1 MSTPVPSA
9 AAPIPR
15 AVVAL
20 GFVSLLMDVSSEM
33 TYALLPVYLVT
44 VMGAPMAAVGV
55 IEGIAQATAAIVKV
69 FSGALSDWLGRRKAL
84 AVLGYGLAALTKPVF
99 PLAPTL
105 AWVVAAR
112 FLDRV
117 GKGLRGAPRDAL
129 IADLAP
135 PEARGAAFGL
145 RQSLDL
151 AGAFLGPL
159 GAMVGVWVFAGNLR
173 AVFWVAVAP
182 AFLALALLIFAVRE
196 PANAARPAAHFP
208 LRRAEL
214 ARLSR
219 AYWLVVGVASLL
231 TLAEFSTAFLI
242 LKARETGLPLALI
255 PLALVGVNLVSSLAA
270 YPAGVL
276 SDRTGRIGLLA
287 AAFPMLIAAD
297 LVLGLGAGYGALTV
311 GIALWGLH
319 VGLSQGLLATLVAD
333 IAPPELRGTAY
344 GMFNLITG
352 VALLIA
358 STLAGALWERAGS
371 GATFLAGAGLAA
383 LGLIALGLARRAI
396 PTLGATPKG

>member
-1 MSTPVPSA
+1 MSKPAVSA
-9 AAPIPR
+9 PLPR
-15 AVVAL
+15 AVWAL
-20 GFVSLLMDVSSEM
+20 GLVSLLMDVSSEM

-55 IEGIAQATAAIVKV
+55 IEGIALATAAIVKV

-84 AVLGYGLAALTKPVF
+84 AVVGYGLAALTKPVF

-105 AWVVAAR
+105 GWVVAAR

-117 GKGLRGAPRDAL
+117 GKGLRGAPRDAML
-129 IADLAP
+129 ADLAP
-135 PEARGAAFGL
+135 PGARGAAFGL

-159 GAMVGVWVFAGNLR
+159 GAMVGVWAFAGNLR

-182 AFLALALLIFAVRE
+182 SFLALGLLILAVRE
-196 PANAARPAAHFP
+196 PAHAKRAAARFP
-208 LRRAEL
+208 LSRAEL
-214 ARLSR
+214 QRLKP

-242 LKARETGLPLALI
+242 LKAQETGLPLALV

-276 SDRTGRIGLLA
+276 SDRAGRIGVLA
-287 AAFPMLIAAD
+287 AAFPVLIAGD
-297 LVLGLGAGYGALTV
+297 LVLGLGTGRGALAL

-333 IAPPELRGTAY
+333 IAPPDLRGTAY

-352 VALLIA
+352 IALLAA
-358 STLAGALWERAGS
+358 STLAGALWESAGS
-371 GATFLAGAGLAA
+371 GATFLTGAGLAA
-383 LGLIALGLARRAI
+383 LGLVALGLARRAI
-396 PTLGATPKG
+396 PTLGATPKP

>member
-1 MSTPVPSA
+1 MTQPA
-9 AAPIPR
+9 ALSAPIPR

-33 TYALLPVYLVT
+33 TYALLPVFMVT
-44 VMGAPMAAVGV
+44 VMGAPMAAVGM
-55 IEGIAQATAAIVKV
+55 IEGIALATAAIVKV

-84 AVLGYGLAALTKPVF
+84 AVLGYGLAALTKPLF

-117 GKGLRGAPRDAL
+117 GKGLRGAPRDAM

-159 GAMVGVWVFAGNLR
+159 GAMVGVWLFAGNLR

-182 AFLALALLIFAVRE
+182 AFLALGLLIVAVRE
-196 PANAARPAAHFP
+196 PASSARPAARIP

-214 ARLSR
+214 RRLKP
-219 AYWLVVGVASLL
+219 AYWLVVGVASLM

-242 LKARETGLPLALI
+242 LKAQETGLPLALV

-270 YPAGVL
+270 DPAGRL

-287 AAFPMLIAAD
+287 AAFPVLIAAD
-297 LVLGLGAGYGALTV
+297 LVLGLGTGLGALAL

-333 IAPPELRGTAY
+333 IAPPDLRGTAY

-352 VALLIA
+352 VALLVA
-358 STLAGALWERAGS
+358 STLAGVLWQAAGS
-371 GATFLAGAGLAA
+371 GATFLAGAGLAV

-396 PTLGATPKG
+396 PTLGATPKA

>member
-1 MSTPVPSA
+1 MPAPARS
-9 AAPIPR
+9 APIPR
-15 AVVAL
+15 AVWAL

-55 IEGIAQATAAIVKV
+55 IEGIAQATGAIVKV

-105 AWVVAAR
+105 AWVIAAR

-129 IADLAP
+129 IADLAS

-145 RQSLDL
+145 RQSLDT

-159 GAMVGVWVFAGNLR
+159 GAMVGVWFFAGNLR

-182 AFLALALLIFAVRE
+182 AFAAVALLIFAVRE
-196 PANAARPAAHFP
+196 PVHIARPAARFP
-208 LRRAEL
+208 LSRAEL
-214 ARLSR
+214 ARLSP
-219 AYWLVVGVASLL
+219 AYWLVVGVASLM
-231 TLAEFSTAFLI
+231 TLAEFSSAFLI
-242 LKARETGLPLALI
+242 LKAQETGLPLALV
-255 PLALVGVNLVSSLAA
+255 PLALVGVNLISSLAA

-287 AAFPMLIAAD
+287 AAFPALIAAD
-297 LVLGLGAGYGALTV
+297 LVLGLGTGMETLAV

-319 VGLSQGLLATLVAD
+319 AGLSQGLLATLVAD
-333 IAPPELRGTAY
+333 IAPPDLRGTAY

-358 STLAGALWERAGS
+358 STLAGALWEWAGS

-383 LGLIALGLARRAI
+383 LGLAALGLARRAI
-396 PTLGATPKG
+396 PTLGATPKA

>member
-1 MSTPVPSA
+1 MPTAPAPV
-9 AAPIPR
+9 PR
-15 AVVAL
+15 AVLAL

-55 IEGIAQATAAIVKV
+55 IEGVAQATAAIVKV

-105 AWVVAAR
+105 GWVVAAR

-117 GKGLRGAPRDAL
+117 GKGLRGAPRDAM

-159 GAMVGVWVFAGNLR
+159 GAMAGVWLFAGNLR
-173 AVFWVAVAP
+173 AVFWVAVLP
-182 AFLALALLIFAVRE
+182 AFAAVALLIVAVPE
-196 PANAARPAAHFP
+196 PARSARAAARFP

-214 ARLSR
+214 GRLSR
-219 AYWLVVGVASLL
+219 AYWLVTGVAGLL
-231 TLAEFSTAFLI
+231 TLAEFSDAFLI
-242 LKARETGLPLALI
+242 LKARDVGLPLALV
-255 PLALVGVNLVSSLAA
+255 PLTLVGVNLVSSLAA
-270 YPAGVL
+270 WPAGVL
-276 SDRTGRIGLLA
+276 SDRAGRIGVLA
-287 AAFPMLIAAD
+287 AAFPLLIAAD
-297 LVLGLGAGYGALTV
+297 LVLGLGTGLAALSLGV
-311 GIALWGLH
+311 ALWGLH

-333 IAPPELRGTAY
+333 IAPAGLRGTAY
-344 GMFNLITG
+344 GVFNLITG

-358 STLAGALWERAGS
+358 STLAGALWQTAGA
-371 GATFLAGAGLAA
+371 GATFLAGAALAAAGLAA
-383 LGLIALGLARRAI
+383 LGLAHRAI
-396 PTLGATPKG
+396 PTLGARPKA